1 MLNPDRIARP
11 LSYSGGVAWSQSD
24 IPIDLT
30 DTEITMSASFEINA
44 QLRTDKGKGASR
56 RLRRTGMIPGIVY
69 GAHKD
74 PTPITLRHNEIV
86 HSLENEGFY
95 SNLLSLKLDGKL
107 ETVVLKDLQRHPAK
121 PFVLHVDFQRVQA
134 DEKIRLHVP
143 LHFINE
149 STSPGI
155 KSGGQA
161 SHVMSDLEVSC
172 LPKDLPEFIEIDL
185 GSLELGAVVHASQV
199 TLPEGVELIS
209 HEGGDDPI
217 VVTIHTTHKGDSSE
231 DEEGEEDTE

>member
-1 MLNPDRIARP
+1 
-11 LSYSGGVAWSQSD
+11 
-24 IPIDLT
+24 
-30 DTEITMSASFEINA
+30 MSANFEVNA
-44 QLRTDKGKGASR
+44 ELRTDTGKGASR
-56 RLRRTGMIPGIVY
+56 RLRRAGQIPGIVY

-74 PTPITLRHNEIV
+74 PTPITLMHHEIQ

-95 SNLLSLKLDGKL
+95 SNLLTLKLSGKQ

-121 PFVLHVDFQRVQA
+121 PFVLHVDFQRIQA

-149 STSPGI
+149 ATCPGI

-161 SHVMSDLEVSC
+161 SHVMSDMEISC

-185 GSLELGAVVHASQV
+185 GNLELGAVLHASDVQ
-199 TLPEGVELIS
+199 LPEGVDLIT
-209 HEGGDDPI
+209 HEGNEDPI
-217 VVTIHTTHKGDSSE
+217 VVTIHATHMGE
-231 DEEGEEDTE
+231 VEPEETEEGEEGAE